1 MAKRLKIIT
10 FAPGMS
16 TNKVNFSSKIGLVA
30 ATVGSAVG
38 LGNIWRF
45 PGEAAN
51 GGGAAFLIVYIACV
65 FLLGVPVMVSEFA
78 LGRGGKSDAV
88 GVFKNLSPGKK
99 WWINGMI
106 AVVASYM
113 VLCFYMVVAGWTL
126 EYLWQSVT
134 GNLYAPDAGEAVA
147 SLVDYKARFADRMH
161 AYIQEDWQPLVNTY
175 IMIGIN
181 LVVLMA
187 GVQKGIERLSNLLM
201 PLLFVILLI
210 FCVVALSLPEA
221 GAGLSYFF
229 APDFSRLTAK
239 VVIDALG
246 QAFFSLSLGMGIL
259 VTYSSYFPKDT
270 KLTRTAITV
279 SVLDL
284 LVAVMMGMIIFPAVM
299 SFGLEG
305 EAVQG
310 TTLVFV
316 TLPEVFAH
324 MPMTQVWSVMFFLL
338 LLVAALTSTI
348 SIAEVTI
355 AFFQDRLKMRRM
367 TACLVVLFPL
377 FIFSTLCSLS
387 LGSLD
392 DVRIFGKTIFDF
404 FDTFATN
411 ILLPIVAMTTCI
423 YLGWFAPKGF
433 MEAQITN
440 GGTVRSWVL
449 RPLLFIVRWVAP
461 VLIFIILVSP
471 LLFSI

>member
-1 MAKRLKIIT
+1 
-10 FAPGMS
+10 
-16 TNKVNFSSKIGLVA
+16 
-30 ATVGSAVG
+30 
-38 LGNIWRF
+38 
-45 PGEAAN
+45 
-51 GGGAAFLIVYIACV
+51 
-65 FLLGVPVMVSEFA
+65 MVSEFA

-88 GVFKNLSPGKK
+88 GVFRTISPGKK
-99 WWINGMI
+99 WWITGLI

-113 VLCFYMVVAGWTL
+113 VLCFYMVVAGWTF

-134 GNLYAPDAGEAVA
+134 GNLYAPDAGEAVG
-147 SLVDYKARFADRMH
+147 SLVDYKVRFADRMH
-161 AYIQEDWQPLVNTY
+161 AYIQEDWRPLINTY
-175 IMIGIN
+175 IMIGLN
-181 LVVLMA
+181 LLVLMA

-210 FCVVALSLPEA
+210 FCAVALSLPEA
-221 GAGLSYFF
+221 GSGLKYFF

-239 VVIDALG
+239 VVIGALG

-284 LVAVMMGMIIFPAVM
+284 LVAVMMGIIIFPAVM

-324 MPMTQVWSVMFFLL
+324 MPMTQLWSVLFFLL
-338 LLVAALTSTI
+338 LFVAALTSTI

-355 AFFQDRLKMRRM
+355 AFFQDRLNMRRI
-367 TACLVVLFPL
+367 TACVAVLLPL
-377 FIFSTLCSLS
+377 FVFSTLCSLS

-411 ILLPIVAMTTCI
+411 VLLPIVAMTTCI
-423 YLGWFAPKGF
+423 YLGWFAPKRF
-433 MEAQITN
+433 MEDQITN

-461 VLIFIILVSP
+461 VLIFIILISP
-471 LLFSI
+471 LLFTL